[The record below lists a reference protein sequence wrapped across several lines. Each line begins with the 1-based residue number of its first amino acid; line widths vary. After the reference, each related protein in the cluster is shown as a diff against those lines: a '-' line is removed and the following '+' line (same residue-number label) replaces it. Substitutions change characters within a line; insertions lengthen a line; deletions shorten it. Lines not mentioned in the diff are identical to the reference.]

1 MEITIKIT
9 DDSGCVHHK
18 QFTINNKKSHK
29 SIQQNKNVKSSRK
42 KPPVAD
48 RILELVADGYL
59 DQYRT
64 TTELIVEFK
73 RRTYN
78 FRSDQLSHPLR
89 RLSRNEKLRRK
100 ANTKKK
106 STWLYKKW

>member
-1 MEITIKIT
+1 MEIDIKIT
-9 DDSGCVHHK
+9 DDSGRVHHK
-18 QFTINNKKSHK
+18 QFTINNKKPHK

-42 KPPVAD
+42 KPTVPS